1 MDRQETRIV
10 KEKGALVG
18 LDRRV
23 LAYLMGMVTVLFVIT
38 AGLWL
43 FGQRTLAVGIGAFTL
58 FAFQLLWTVAIFALG
73 AWWSFVQY
81 RAGAD
86 IAVRSQE
93 SDDQRDIAMMNALGR
108 IIDVVIKS
116 APKIS
121 PPQESPPPTFDRPQ
135 DFAPA
140 LRRLRPPLLDQDDM
154 Q

>member
-1 MDRQETRIV
+1 MGKLVGKRVYQV
-10 KEKGALVG
+10 LVG
-18 LDRRV
+18 LAALIV
-23 LAYLMGMVTVLFVIT
+23 LSVTATVY
-38 AGLWL
+38 LWL
-43 FGQRTLAVGIGAFTL
+43 QEHVMLAMGVGMFVVSIFLLLWTLAV
-58 FAFQLLWTVAIFALG
+58 FALG
-73 AWWSFVQY
+73 AYWSFVQY
-81 RAGAD
+81 QAGAD

-121 PPQESPPPTFDRPQ
+121 PPQEHAPPTFDRPQ

-140 LRRLRPPLLDQDDM
+140 LRRLRPPLLDRDDA

>member
-1 MDRQETRIV
+1 MSKLASFSKKIFHILV
-10 KEKGALVG
+10 ALVTMIVI
-18 LDRRV
+18 LV
-23 LAYLMGMVTVLFVIT
+23 VIT
-38 AGLWL
+38 IWLWL
-43 FGQRTLAVGIGAFTL
+43 QEHEIVAMGIGMFALSTFQLVWTLAV
-58 FAFQLLWTVAIFALG
+58 FALG

-93 SDDQRDIAMMNALGR
+93 SDDKRDIAMMNALGR

-116 APKIS
+116 APRLS
-121 PPQESPPPTFDRPQ
+121 PPQDPPPPTFDRPQ

-140 LRRLRPPLLDQDDM
+140 LRRLQTPLLDRDDM